1 MSEDV
6 YFRAF
11 CDYLN
16 CKECAELA
24 KKVEKGQMSK
34 EEFFEEV
41 LKKHGDQKVEQA
53 HKYAM
58 NVVEA
63 SLKKKESEK
72 KEEVESKKE
81 EVEVKP
87 KEEVKQT
94 QTEVKKEEK
103 EGEAC
108 PVCTYTEEELKEV
121 EKRKG
126 LKVKSDLKDICLS
139 CVAGMTLS
147 IVKIMEDWYVD
158 DNRKKLDDIRKKII
172 NGEITVEDAI
182 VEVLKLPGAPEA
194 MDRILK
200 DFNSVMERAFEKA
213 ANESEEFKK
222 WLEKTQAQSEIA

>member
-1 MSEDV
+1 M
-6 YFRAF
+6 
-11 CDYLN
+11 
-16 CKECAELA
+16 
-24 KKVEKGQMSK
+24 
-34 EEFFEEV
+34 
-41 LKKHGDQKVEQA
+41 
-53 HKYAM
+53 
-58 NVVEA
+58 
-63 SLKKKESEK
+63 
-72 KEEVESKKE
+72 
-81 EVEVKP
+81 
-87 KEEVKQT
+87 KQT

-103 EGEAC
+103 EGEGEAC